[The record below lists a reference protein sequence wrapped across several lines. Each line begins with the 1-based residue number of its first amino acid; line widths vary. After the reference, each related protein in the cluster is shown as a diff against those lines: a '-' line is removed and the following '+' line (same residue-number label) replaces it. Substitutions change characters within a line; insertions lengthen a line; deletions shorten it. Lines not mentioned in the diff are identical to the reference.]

1 MSKFESD
8 DAGSTRLRTRR
19 CELVPVSASLAD
31 EILAGNCEAVS
42 PAEGWPHSD
51 TSAAMSHVLTKA
63 PAHVWLIQ
71 LAGRTIGD
79 CGTHGPVDAT
89 GSVEIGYGLAA
100 PYRGRGYG
108 TEVVTALTQWLIGCP
123 GVTKVSARTAVHN
136 IASWKVLEKA
146 GFQRADSSPTMLVYE
161 YVMR

>member
-1 MSKFESD
+1 MNKFECD
-8 DAGSTRLRTRR
+8 DADSTRLRTRR
-19 CELVPVSASLAD
+19 CELVPVSAALAN
-31 EILAGNCEAVS
+31 EILAGHYEKVW
-42 PAEGWPHSD
+42 PGEGWPHAD
-51 TSAAMSHVLTKA
+51 TSAAMSQVLTKA

-79 CGTHGPVDAT
+79 CGTHGPIDAT

-108 TEVVTALTQWLIGCP
+108 TEVVTALTQWLIGRP

-136 IASWKVLEKA
+136 VASWKVLEKA
-146 GFQRADSSPTMLVYE
+146 GFRRADLSATMLAYE
-161 YVMR
+161 YLVH